1 MRTRFV
7 SLGVKWS
14 QVQILSARRSSEAA
28 LGLEAVRFRRLTQ
41 TIDPNQ
47 LRDDAETRL
56 LALGQLSDGRRCRY
70 RADSEW
76 VKARGI
82 VDRATGIHCARASR
96 QWLYD
101 AAKEALGRTDQLEN
115 GHILVMGLA
124 TRAAGLHDG
133 AVHALETNNPV
144 VVYTLLRSY
153 AENAAAVLYATEHP
167 NQLRRVLG
175 LGDAHPVK
183 VGTITNYAEQG
194 SKRFG
199 AFQNIYRQLSGFAHP
214 MSKSIFASTTP
225 SEAGVRWRLRPGV
238 QVRRRFPRGL
248 RLGC

>member
-1 MRTRFV
+1 M
-7 SLGVKWS
+7 
-14 QVQILSARRSSEAA
+14 
-28 LGLEAVRFRRLTQ
+28 
-41 TIDPNQ
+41 
-47 LRDDAETRL
+47 
-56 LALGQLSDGRRCRY
+56 
-70 RADSEW
+70 
-76 VKARGI
+76 KARGI

-225 SEAGVRWRLRPGV
+225 SEAGFRWRLDPAFKYDDDFLVACAWVVELAETNAHLLVEYADSQGWGSAAV
-238 QVRRRFPRGL
+238 GDHQAH
-248 RLGC
+248 